1 MIALFL
7 LQGALSVTYVVSD
20 FCPCDTTSAADVSC
34 SCDPQNAD
42 ITDAS
47 YPIRRTDF
55 LPRCPSTPLKSKLPL
70 PEWLRSEIFCLRND
84 KRSTRPKS
92 IYSDTF
98 NLTYVVPRISPTPPP
113 AASGAG
119 YAFGDSIL
127 TGAGTNLELPGLAA
141 STLACSAT
149 ATSVQFLRDVTQE
162 VCSIPTTNT
171 EFTADS
177 LRTTLAQ
184 GILASPSAA
193 APLTIT
199 VNVNGTDT
207 AVVRT
212 LTATFLYNV
221 NTSDIASAT
230 VDLVTY
236 TTGETPSSLTVRVL
250 FRPAGVEAQP
260 KSGPAGYSYNQP
272 VIAARNVTGSG
283 LLVNADSRG
292 SFPMPFGAVCSAASF
307 TPLLFGVD
315 MISGC
320 ASDGNNAAVD
330 LSAYTHVAKYGLANA
345 SRTEDW
351 LPITNECAV
360 ADPPFQKFF
369 FFYERFGDVN
379 NAQNRIV
386 SAVRTCNESTA
397 AATQRIVTATFVQRP
412 QTTFRYKPP
421 NPKVPGLPD
430 DTFAPFA

>member
-7 LQGALSVTYVVSD
+7 LRGALSVTYVVSD
-20 FCPCDTTSAADVSC
+20 FCPCDTTSAADVGC

-42 ITDAS
+42 PTDAT
-47 YPIRRTDF
+47 YPIRRPDF

-98 NLTYVVPRISPTPPP
+98 NLTYAVPRISPTPPP

-119 YAFGDSIL
+119 YSYRESIL
-127 TGAGTNLELPGLAA
+127 TGAHTTLQLPGLAA
-141 STLACSAT
+141 STLSCSAT
-149 ATSVQFLRDVTQE
+149 ATSVEFLRDLTQE
-162 VCSIPTTNT
+162 VCSIPADSA
-171 EFTADS
+171 EFTAES
-177 LRTTLAQ
+177 LRATLAQ
-184 GILASPSAA
+184 GVMASPAA
-193 APLTIT
+193 TTPLAVT
-199 VNVNGTDT
+199 VNGGDGVI
-207 AVVRT
+207 RT
-212 LTATFLYNV
+212 LTATFLFNLE
-221 NTSDIASAT
+221 TSELTSAT

-236 TTGETPSSLTVRVL
+236 AATETASSLTVRVL

-272 VIAARNVTGSG
+272 VIAARNVTGVG
-283 LLVNADSRG
+283 LEVNADSRG
-292 SFPMPFGAVCSAASF
+292 SFPMPFGTVCSTAAF

-315 MISGC
+315 TISGC
-320 ASDGNNAAVD
+320 AADADNTAVD

-351 LPITNECAV
+351 LPITNECTLT
-360 ADPPFQKFF
+360 DPPFQKFF

-386 SAVRTCNESTA
+386 SAVRTCNETA
-397 AATQRIVTATFVQRP
+397 AAASQRVVIATFLQRP